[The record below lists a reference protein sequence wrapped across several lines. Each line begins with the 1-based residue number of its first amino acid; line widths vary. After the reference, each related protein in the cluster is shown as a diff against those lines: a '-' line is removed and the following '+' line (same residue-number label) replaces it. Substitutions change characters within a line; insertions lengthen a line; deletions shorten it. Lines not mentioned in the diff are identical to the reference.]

1 MTKALTTGTIV
12 SAYLLNGR
20 RIERSF
26 PSGAPQAPG
35 NTDGI
40 LMVKKKKRMTGPERK
55 LQIMEVA
62 GALLVKKGFKG
73 TTTREIARMAGIS
86 EGMIFR
92 HFSKK
97 ELLYKAILDSKC
109 YDSRGEDRFVKV
121 IKDKLGKELF
131 RGVALYLLTEHQKDP
146 SLMRLLLFSA
156 LEKQQLSEI
165 FIKSR
170 GFEVMGLMEQ
180 QLKELM
186 KRGTIRRLD
195 PKVAA
200 RGFIGMVLH
209 YTLSQEIY
217 GLKKY
222 NNWPNEYIAENFV
235 EIFFEGINRR

>member
-1 MTKALTTGTIV
+1 MTGFLMAGIIV
-12 SAYLLNGR
+12 STYLLGTGDFR
-20 RIERSF
+20 GDR
-26 PSGAPQAPG
+26 GV
-35 NTDGI
+35 
-40 LMVKKKKRMTGPERK
+40 MVKKKKRMTGAERK
-55 LQIMEVA
+55 AQILEVA

-86 EGMIFR
+86 EAMIFR
-92 HFSKK
+92 HFPKK

-109 YDSRGEDRFVKV
+109 YDSAGEDRFVKV
-121 IKDKLGKELF
+121 LKDKRGKELF
-131 RGVALYLLTEHQKDP
+131 REAALYLIREHETDS

-170 GFEVMGLMEQ
+170 GFEVIGLMET

-186 KRGTIRRLD
+186 SHGTIRRLD

-200 RGFIGMVLH
+200 RAFIGMVLH

-222 NNWPNEYIAENFV
+222 NTWPNEYIADNFV
-235 EIFFEGINRR
+235 EIFFEGILRR